1 MTAAPTPAAT
11 RELKSTLP
19 ALAAFRLQRMDNFM
33 ELQWHRLVLRL
44 PRPQM
49 LFLRFC
55 ATILVAVEINWL
67 GFPPKG
73 PKLLIPDRFNPSSP
87 NGGQIDSRH

>member
-1 MTAAPTPAAT
+1 MTTATTPATT
-11 RELKSTLP
+11 RELKSTSP
-19 ALAAFRLQRMDNFM
+19 ALSAFRLQRMDNFM
-33 ELQWHRLVLRL
+33 ELQWQRLVLKL

-55 ATILVAVEINWL
+55 TTIFVAVEINSL